1 MQTLLQDAKYAL
13 RTLAK
18 SPSFTA
24 VAVITLAL
32 GIGANTAI
40 FSVVDAVLLRPLPYP
55 ESGQIVQLGNR
66 WKGFS
71 GLGSVSFPEM
81 TEIRQQTSAF
91 SATALFRPRSFN
103 WSHQGS
109 PERVQAVE
117 ASVEIFKVLGT
128 PPQLGRDFTAEEA
141 RTGHGNVIIIS
152 HGLWQRRFAARPDV
166 IGSQSRLNGESFT
179 IIGVMPAAFYFPDKS
194 VEAWIPLDEQR
205 AGQTE
210 GRLAHIRYAIARLN
224 SGTSIE
230 QAAAQLAKVAAYFRE
245 NFPQQFPADSG
256 FNMVPVSYQEQVVGE
271 TRTPLLVLLGAV
283 AFVLLIAC
291 ANVAN
296 LFLARAAAR
305 ERELAIRSA
314 LGAARSSLLRQ
325 LLVESLLLA
334 FAGAA
339 AGLLIAWWGTD
350 VLAALRDTDV
360 PRLEEARIDARV
372 LAFTLGLS
380 VITGLLFGLAP
391 AWRVTRADLIPA
403 LQDAGRGSTG
413 ARHRRFR
420 DALVAAE
427 VAISVVLL
435 AGTALLLRSFWQI
448 SQVEPGFESAAV
460 LTANLSL
467 SGTQYPTPE
476 RRIAFYEQLLARLRS
491 EPGITNAAAASIIP
505 LNGSNDQLFQIEGRP
520 VREGT
525 QMPDEQNRT
534 VTADYFKTMGIA
546 LLRGRVFDGRDQRG
560 APEVVVISDSLAQ
573 KYWPGADP
581 VGARIAFGDPQNGA
595 PWVTIVGV
603 VADVRDEQLHL
614 PARPILYVPH
624 SQYAF
629 GAMSLIVRSAGAA
642 PPSEDVLRRHVAALD
657 PEVALYSVRS
667 LQQIVTNSVAS
678 QRLNLLLISIFAL
691 QALALAAVGVYGVMN
706 YVVQQ
711 QTRETGIRMA
721 FGASPGEVLRLYLS
735 RGFKLFGIGLA
746 AGLAGALAVAQFLK
760 TMLYGVA
767 PSDPASYAAIS
778 IVLAGVTALACWLP
792 ARRAARV
799 DPMVALRHQ

>member
-1 MQTLLQDAKYAL
+1 
-13 RTLAK
+13 
-18 SPSFTA
+18 
-24 VAVITLAL
+24 
-32 GIGANTAI
+32 
-40 FSVVDAVLLRPLPYP
+40 
-55 ESGQIVQLGNR
+55 
-66 WKGFS
+66 
-71 GLGSVSFPEM
+71 
-81 TEIRQQTSAF
+81 
-91 SATALFRPRSFN
+91 
-103 WSHQGS
+103 
-109 PERVQAVE
+109 
-117 ASVEIFKVLGT
+117 
-128 PPQLGRDFTAEEA
+128 
-141 RTGHGNVIIIS
+141 
-152 HGLWQRRFAARPDV
+152 
-166 IGSQSRLNGESFT
+166 
-179 IIGVMPAAFYFPDKS
+179 
-194 VEAWIPLDEQR
+194 
-205 AGQTE
+205 
-210 GRLAHIRYAIARLN
+210 
-224 SGTSIE
+224 
-230 QAAAQLAKVAAYFRE
+230 
-245 NFPQQFPADSG
+245 
-256 FNMVPVSYQEQVVGE
+256 
-271 TRTPLLVLLGAV
+271 
-283 AFVLLIAC
+283 
-291 ANVAN
+291 
-296 LFLARAAAR
+296 
-305 ERELAIRSA
+305 
-314 LGAARSSLLRQ
+314 
-325 LLVESLLLA
+325 
-334 FAGAA
+334 
-339 AGLLIAWWGTD
+339 
-350 VLAALRDTDV
+350 
-360 PRLEEARIDARV
+360 
-372 LAFTLGLS
+372 
-380 VITGLLFGLAP
+380 
-391 AWRVTRADLIPA
+391 
-403 LQDAGRGSTG
+403 
-413 ARHRRFR
+413 HRRFR